1 MTFGNE
7 SGLAMKAWNYCKS
20 RQKLWG
26 RLFLALFGLGVLID
40 LYLVLVA
47 HTDSISWRIWEAC
60 LAHPTLMVAGTLATI
75 GVCRLVSHRW
85 GLVFLAGFLG
95 GHLFTHW

>member
-1 MTFGNE
+1 
-7 SGLAMKAWNYCKS
+7 MKVWNYCKS

-26 RLFLALFGLGVLID
+26 NLFLVLLSIGIVVDVLIVVGLGWE
-40 LYLVLVA
+40 
-47 HTDSISWRIWEAC
+47 SISGHVWDAC
-60 LAHPTLMVAGTLATI
+60 LAHPTLMVGGTLATI

>member
-1 MTFGNE
+1 MTFVSEGE
-7 SGLAMKAWNYCKS
+7 SIVFAWKYCQS

-26 RLFLALFGLGVLID
+26 RIFLSLFGLGVLID
-40 LYLVLVA
+40 LYLVLVL
-47 HTDSISWRIWEAC
+47 HIQSISWRIWEAC
-60 LAHPTLMVAGTLATI
+60 LAHPTLTVAGTLATV